1 LEQSD
6 TLEETKLE
14 QIASALNVTTHTIK
28 NFNDDWAIHHDTF
41 MEQYQGHRFSINP
54 WDKIIELYDALLV
67 CQQEKVDLLKK
78 MLKLE

>member
-1 LEQSD
+1 
-6 TLEETKLE
+6 
-14 QIASALNVTTHTIK
+14 
-28 NFNDDWAIHHDTF
+28 